1 MTQSTQSDHDGG
13 GGVTGVTVEAAGET
27 EFSLFKL
34 NV

>member
-1 MTQSTQSDHDGG
+1 MTQSTQSDHDG
-13 GGVTGVTVEAAGET
+13 GGVTGVTVEAAGER